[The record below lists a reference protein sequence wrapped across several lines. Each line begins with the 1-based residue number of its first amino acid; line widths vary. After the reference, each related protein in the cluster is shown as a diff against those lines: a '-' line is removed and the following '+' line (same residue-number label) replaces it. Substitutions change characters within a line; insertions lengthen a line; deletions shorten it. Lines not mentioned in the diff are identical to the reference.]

1 VGRLT
6 REESRAQTRTRLL
19 RAAENLFAEK
29 GLGVG
34 LEEIAEAAGFSRG
47 AVYYN
52 FADKNELFA
61 AVLEQRSHQQIAEV
75 AAMFESTTNVV
86 DLFERIRERD
96 ALVSRSSQMRRWALL
111 SGEFWLAAA
120 RDPVMKQ
127 RLAEH
132 LRRLRTA
139 YEVAIAT
146 VMERLGIT
154 PPMPI
159 EKMAIIVLAFDDGL
173 SRHQWVTEDAAEPN
187 LFLEMMEFLL
197 RAAAVMDAG
206 GEP

>member
-1 VGRLT
+1 VARLS
-6 REESRAQTRTRLL
+6 REASRAQTRTKLL
-19 RAAENLFAEK
+19 DAAETLFADK

-61 AVLEQRSHQQIAEV
+61 AVLEKRSRAQIDEV
-75 AAMFESTTNVV
+75 TALFDSTSTVA

-96 ALVSRSSQMRRWALL
+96 AAFSRSDQVRRWALL

-120 RDPVMKQ
+120 RDPAMRQ

-132 LRRLRTA
+132 LGRLRRA
-139 YEVAIAT
+139 YELAIT
-146 VMERLGIT
+146 LVLERLDLT

-159 EKMAIIVLAFDDGL
+159 EQMATVVLALDDGL
-173 SRHQWVTEDAAEPN
+173 NRHQWASQDGSDPN

-197 RAAAVMDAG
+197 RAASLMQPGDG
-206 GEP
+206 G